1 MNADF
6 VFVLDATAT
15 MGVFI
20 DRFRREFLPKVT
32 ELIREK
38 AGKADVRYKII
49 VFRDYGSEGAAA
61 MKESKF
67 FAIPEE
73 MRELEHAMLFVEAG
87 GGGDSPENGLE
98 AIYYAMKSDFASGT
112 QTIFFFTDADAVKM
126 GARKGCEGYPEDM
139 TDEKGLKEIWLGKK
153 PSHITQSGKKLILVA
168 PENTAYSR
176 LAKELDNTVFVPAA
190 KSGNLNDIEF
200 SDLLKKLF

>member
-73 MRELEHAMLFVEAG
+73 MSELEHAMLFVEAG

-139 TDEKGLKEIWLGKK
+139 TDEKGLKEIWMGKK
-153 PSHITQSGKKLILVA
+153 SSHITQSGKKLILVA

>member
-153 PSHITQSGKKLILVA
+153 PSYITQSGKKLILVA

-200 SDLLKKLF
+200 FDLLKKLF

>member
-176 LAKELDNTVFVPAA
+176 LAKEFDNTVFVPAA

-200 SDLLKKLF
+200 FDLLKKLF

>member
-98 AIYYAMKSDFASGT
+98 AIYYAMKSDFASGA

-139 TDEKGLKEIWLGKK
+139 TDEKGLKEIWMGKK